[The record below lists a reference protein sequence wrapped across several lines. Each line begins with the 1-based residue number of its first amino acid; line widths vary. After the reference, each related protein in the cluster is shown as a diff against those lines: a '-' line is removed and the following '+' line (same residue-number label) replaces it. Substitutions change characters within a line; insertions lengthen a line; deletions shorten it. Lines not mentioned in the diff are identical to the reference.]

1 MGSRKMS
8 DKIHISLLLG
18 VATYILIFTLLYQNT
33 EKINKFTL
41 VNVST
46 GAGIEHEI
54 LLKTTEQKEHTT
66 ALQKNRYDSNDPE
79 IQWIKYGEEKTDW
92 ALLINSRMCVEASD
106 VEKKKLVI
114 YSTKKSNSTEVS
126 LNV

>member
-1 MGSRKMS
+1 MS

-18 VATYILIFTLLYQNT
+18 VATYILIFTLFYQNT

-46 GAGIEHEI
+46 GAGIEYEI
-54 LLKTTEQKEHTT
+54 LLKNMEQKEHTT
-66 ALQKNRYDSNDPE
+66 AVQKNRYDSNDPE

-92 ALLINSRMCVEASD
+92 ALLINSRMCVETSE

-114 YSTKKSNSTEVS
+114 YSTKKFNSTEVS
-126 LNV
+126 LHVNV

>member
-1 MGSRKMS
+1 MS
-8 DKIHISLLLG
+8 DTIHISLLLG
-18 VATYILIFTLLYQNT
+18 VASYILIFTLLYQNA

-54 LLKTTEQKEHTT
+54 LLK
-66 ALQKNRYDSNDPE
+66 NRYHSNDPE

-92 ALLINSRMCVEASD
+92 ALLINSRMCVEKSD
-106 VEKKKLVI
+106 GEKKNLVI
-114 YSTKKSNSTEVS
+114 YSTKKFNSTEVS

>member
-1 MGSRKMS
+1 MS
-8 DKIHISLLLG
+8 DKIQISLLLG

-33 EKINKFTL
+33 EKINKFTV

-46 GAGIEHEI
+46 GTGIEREI
-54 LLKTTEQKEHTT
+54 LLKTTEQREHTT

-92 ALLINSRMCVEASD
+92 ALLINSRMCVEKSD
-106 VEKKKLVI
+106 GEKKKLVI
-114 YSTKKSNSTEVS
+114 YSTNEVNCTEVS
-126 LNV
+126 INV